1 MILSPGALLRVGLL
15 LLLAVVLQLSALSQI
30 GIVGGGQADVVVLV
44 VAAVAFYGGSVSGC
58 ATGFA
63 AGFLL
68 DLATG
73 ATMGA
78 SSLVLTAVGY
88 GVGRFK
94 ELRDVSHG
102 LLPIPVGAAA
112 TAGWVVAFAA
122 VSFMLDVG
130 ARVSPLVFRD
140 MVVTVLLNTLLALP
154 VFAGCRRV
162 LRPSL
167 RVDPVEVRRRRE
179 QQPRETGPI
188 GLRGMEV

>member
-1 MILSPGALLRVGLL
+1 LRVGLL
-15 LLLAVVLQLSALSQI
+15 LLIAVVLQLSAVSQI
-30 GIVGGGQADVVVLV
+30 GIVGGHADLVVLV
-44 VAAVAFYGGSVSGC
+44 VAAVAFYAGSVSGC

-88 GVGRFK
+88 GVGRFR
-94 ELRDVSHG
+94 EVRDPSHG
-102 LLPIPVGAAA
+102 LLPIPVAAAA

-130 ARVSPLVFRD
+130 ARVSPLVLRD
-140 MVVTVLLNTLLALP
+140 MIVTVLLNALLALP
-154 VFAGCRRV
+154 VFAGCRRL
-162 LRPSL
+162 LRPVL
-167 RVDPVEVRRRRE
+167 RVDPHARRHRR
-179 QQPRETGPI
+179 PTREAGPL

>member
-1 MILSPGALLRVGLL
+1 VILSFGALLRVGLM
-15 LLLAVVLQLSALSQI
+15 LLLAVVLQLSALSQL
-30 GIVGGGQADVVVLV
+30 GIVGGGQVDLVVLV

-94 ELRDVSHG
+94 ELHDPSHG

-140 MVVTVLLNTLLALP
+140 MVVTVLLNALLALP
-154 VFAGCRRV
+154 VFTACRKV

-179 QQPRETGPI
+179 QQVRETGPL